1 MQTLRKTRA
10 LLGPA
15 HAGKWALLA
24 VPAVIASAVEAAGA
38 LVVFALLTRI
48 MDAQARFEM
57 PSFGDVRD
65 NMPGVGDTLVV
76 AVKARKRHPDS
87 TAP

>member
-10 LLGPA
+10 LLGPD

-38 LVVFALLTRI
+38 LVAFALLTRI
-48 MDAQARFEM
+48 MDA
-57 PSFGDVRD
+57 
-65 NMPGVGDTLVV
+65 
-76 AVKARKRHPDS
+76 
-87 TAP
+87 